1 MCSTT
6 LITGTLAVVATSS
19 LIGWGTA
26 AIAAEPT
33 VTHEN
38 GIVLEC
44 SGTWRGEHVYASLYE
59 NSTAG
64 NVMQV
69 VIADG
74 DVAGGGR
81 ETTRAF
87 KDGRD
92 VRGAMKLEGKRAVI
106 EGTAKAVGK
115 KVAVHEEHDDAGQHI
130 VVDGT
135 HRRLVADLDLTWK
148 GTTVPLD
155 CADSF
160 VYDLRV
166 SKESTTGN

>member
-1 MCSTT
+1 MRSTQ
-6 LITGTLAVVATSS
+6 LITGALAVVATSS

-26 AIAAEPT
+26 AYAGEPIT
-33 VTHEN
+33 TTEK
-38 GIVLEC
+38 GIVLDC
-44 SGTWRGEHVYASLYE
+44 SGTWKGEHVYASLYE
-59 NSTAG
+59 NSSAG
-64 NVMQV
+64 NTMQV

-92 VRGAMKLEGKRAVI
+92 VRGVMKLNGKRAVI
-106 EGTAKAVGK
+106 EGTAKVVGK

-135 HRRLVADLDLTWK
+135 HRRLASDLEFTWK
-148 GTTVPLD
+148 GRTVPLD
-155 CADSF
+155 CSESF

-166 SKESTTGN
+166 SRESTVDN